1 LREADLVEAGRPP
14 EEGRTTVTATT
25 IAATVTAEV
34 TGVVTGT
41 AVETGTATDMGIET
55 VRTIG
60 TTTAIE
66 TADGE
71 DEMIEMIEV
80 TVIWAL
86 AVVLVTNT
94 IEKRGTM
101 TTSDMT
107 TVIGEMTGTVAVMT
121 ESVGLGAMR
130 GIVEAA
136 IMIVGATAIATVTVA
151 ATGKPAFKCILM
163 AGISLIS
170 SLVEGR
176 FWFKG
181 SETYQSRIRTI
192 RKAVELPMH
201 LNLL

>member
-1 LREADLVEAGRPP
+1 MREADLVEAGRPP

-121 ESVGLGAMR
+121 